1 MIQFGHQGAHTCE
14 FALLGRSAKEV
25 LKMAEVGQVKARESD
40 RKFQRSEKLMVT

>member
-1 MIQFGHQGAHTCE
+1 MVQLEHQGAHTCE

-25 LKMAEVGQVKARESD
+25 LKMAEVGQVRARESD